1 MATIANG
8 GTRHAV
14 HLLDRVERTGET
26 VFIQEPEIVSTLDFS
41 GEIYDTILEGMLAVT
56 EDGTASTV
64 FSDYHISVLGKS
76 GSAQVGTAGR
86 TEFSF
91 GRARRNRKLPLR
103 LLWTRC
109 GGQQRT
115 RIARDILTAYFGE
128 PTPLRPM
135 IPVQHKERA
144 AGPYAPVRSTSMK
157 E

>member
-1 MATIANG
+1 MQAAIGQSDNLFTPLQLANYMATIANG

-76 GSAQVGTAGR
+76 GSAQVGT
-86 TEFSF
+86 
-91 GRARRNRKLPLR
+91 GRANGIFILAAPPKIRKLPLR
-103 LLWTRC
+103 LLWNT
-109 GGQQRT
+109 
-115 RIARDILTAYFGE
+115 
-128 PTPLRPM
+128 
-135 IPVQHKERA
+135 VRA
-144 AGPYAPVRSTSMK
+144 GNNGSTHCA
-157 E
+157 

>member
-76 GSAQVGTAGR
+76 GSATGSAPAGR

-91 GRARRNRKLPLR
+91 WPRPPKIRKLPLR
-103 LLWTRC
+103 LLWNTVRRATTQHALR
-109 GGQQRT
+109 G
-115 RIARDILTAYFGE
+115 DILTAYSANR
-128 PTPLRPM
+128 TPLRPM
-135 IPVQHKERA
+135 IPCSIKSVLQGHTLRYAQHL
-144 AGPYAPVRSTSMK
+144 
-157 E
+157 